1 MKNLEQPFIENDET
15 NAHQKLKKNQTYKN
29 NERVTNEFLCKTVVE
44 TRDHITANY
53 QTHYG
58 QARDDAN
65 NATGYTSC

>member
-1 MKNLEQPFIENDET
+1 MSSYVRQYNVLE
-15 NAHQKLKKNQTYKN
+15 
-29 NERVTNEFLCKTVVE
+29 VE

-53 QTHYG
+53 QTQDG